1 MSGGA
6 RAGSG
11 RKRANLDENRILKL
25 RADGVTIREIA
36 ERFKVGINT
45 ITYFLKKHKEEN
57 PK

>member
-11 RKRANLDENRILKL
+11 RKRANLDGNRILKL